1 MPQTVTVTG
10 RVTGPDGLGRMG
22 RIRFTPAALGA
33 PLPAREIVAGRVSA
47 RIDPDGRLVTPT
59 GGDLTLKPGNY
70 EIDLTIPGDLGAHV
84 RTTRYLSD
92 GQTLDLSDLLE
103 ALPPSPPP
111 QPITPR
117 QSISPA
123 ATAAN
128 FFDPF
133 MKILLSALV
142 GAYITPFCKIT
153 QPYGRRSPVEMVTK
167 AVFALS

>member
-1 MPQTVTVTG
+1 MSQTVTVTG

-47 RIDPDGRLVTPT
+47 RIDPDGRLVTTT

-92 GQTLDLSDLLE
+92 GQTLDLSDLLG
-103 ALPPSPPP
+103 ALPPAPPP
-111 QPITPR
+111 VPQPPVPQPQPQPDPPAPR
-117 QSISPA
+117 RGVRSVDN
-123 ATAAN
+123 ATTLEAIN
-128 FFDPF
+128 GSEVID
-133 MKILLSALV
+133 LGNGVL
-142 GAYITPFCKIT
+142 TW
-153 QPYGRRSPVEMVTK
+153 R
-167 AVFALS
+167 

>member
-1 MPQTVTVTG
+1 MSKTVTVTG

-59 GGDLTLKPGNY
+59 GGDLTIAPGNY

-92 GQTLDLSDLLE
+92 GQTFDLSDLLG
-103 ALPPSPPP
+103 ALPPAPRPDPRPPSPQPQPQPP
-111 QPITPR
+111 QPQPQPDPPAPR
-117 QSISPA
+117 RGVRSVDN
-123 ATAAN
+123 ATTLEAIN
-128 FFDPF
+128 GSEVID
-133 MKILLSALV
+133 LGNGVL
-142 GAYITPFCKIT
+142 TW
-153 QPYGRRSPVEMVTK
+153 R
-167 AVFALS
+167 

>member
-1 MPQTVTVTG
+1 MSQTVTVTG

-59 GGDLTLKPGNY
+59 GGDLTLAPGNY

-92 GQTLDLSDLLE
+92 GQTLDLSDLLG

-111 QPITPR
+111 PPPPSPQPQPDPR
-117 QSISPA
+117 PPQPQPQPDPPA
-123 ATAAN
+123 
-128 FFDPF
+128 P
-133 MKILLSALV
+133 
-142 GAYITPFCKIT
+142 
-153 QPYGRRSPVEMVTK
+153 RRGVRSVDHTTTLEAIDRSEVIDLGNGVLTWR
-167 AVFALS
+167 

>member
-111 QPITPR
+111 PPPQPQPQPDPPAPR
-117 QSISPA
+117 RGVRSVDN
-123 ATAAN
+123 ATTLEAIN
-128 FFDPF
+128 GSEVID
-133 MKILLSALV
+133 LGNGVL
-142 GAYITPFCKIT
+142 TW
-153 QPYGRRSPVEMVTK
+153 R
-167 AVFALS
+167 